1 MTDANRNPW
10 FNMVK
15 KNKKGLIELAV
26 KSKEKLFRR
35 QDAPLV
41 YDLTTVAYVLDPNFI
56 LENNSI
62 WDGNVHGVY
71 VPKERAIDI
80 DSEYDL
86 KLAEYLISKK
96 DAQNDLK

>member
-1 MTDANRNPW
+1 
-10 FNMVK
+10 MVK

-56 LENNSI
+56 LENNSL
-62 WDGNVHGVY
+62 WDGNVHGVFI
-71 VPKERAIDI
+71 PKERALDI

-86 KLAEYLISKK
+86 KLAEYLIKK
-96 DAQNDLK
+96 NNLKINFK